1 MPYDPPMLDNLLAA
15 VVYLGVGLV
24 LLFLAGLV
32 VDLLTPG
39 RLVSHVVEERSY
51 SAAVVLGAALLG
63 QGLVIFTAIWTN
75 AETGFG
81 DALLWTVAFG
91 LLGVVL
97 TAVAFT
103 LVDLLTPGK
112 LGQILSRSGA
122 AQPVAIVAAC
132 AHLAVAAIV
141 IASIA

>member
-1 MPYDPPMLDNLLAA
+1 MLDNLLAA
-15 VVYLGVGLV
+15 VVYLGVGV
-24 LLFLAGLV
+24 ALLILSAYV

-39 RLVSHVVEERSY
+39 RLVAHVVEERSY
-51 SAAVVLGAALLG
+51 SAAVVLAAALLG

-97 TAVAFT
+97 SAVAFT

-112 LGQILSRSGA
+112 LGEIVSRPGPV
-122 AQPVAIVAAC
+122 QPVAVVTAA

-141 IASIA
+141 VASIA

>member
-1 MPYDPPMLDNLLAA
+1 MVDNLLAA
-15 VVYLGVGLV
+15 VAYLGVGV
-24 LLFLAGLV
+24 ALLLLAAFV

-39 RLVSHVVEERSY
+39 RLVSHVVDQRSY
-51 SAAVVLGAALLG
+51 SAAVVLAAALLG

-75 AETGFG
+75 AATGFG

-103 LVDLLTPGK
+103 LVDLLTPGR
-112 LGQILSRSGA
+112 LGEILSRPGPV
-122 AQPVAIVAAC
+122 QPVAVVAAA

-141 IASIA
+141 VASIA

>member
-1 MPYDPPMLDNLLAA
+1 VLDNLLAA
-15 VVYLGVGLV
+15 VVYLGVGV
-24 LLFLAGLV
+24 ALLILAGFV

-39 RLVSHVVEERSY
+39 RLVAHVVQERSY
-51 SAAVVLGAALLG
+51 SAAVVLAAALLG

-75 AETGFG
+75 AATGFG

-97 TAVAFT
+97 SAVAFT
-103 LVDLLTPGK
+103 VVDLLTPGR
-112 LGQILSRSGA
+112 LGEILSRPGPV
-122 AQPVAIVAAC
+122 QPVAIVAAA

-141 IASIA
+141 VASIA

>member
-1 MPYDPPMLDNLLAA
+1 MWQNLLYA
-15 VVYLGVGLV
+15 VVYLGVGIA
-24 LLFLAGLV
+24 LLILAAFV

-39 RLVSHVVEERSY
+39 RLVTHVVNSY
-51 SAAVVLGAALLG
+51 SSALVLAAALVG

-75 AETGFG
+75 AESGFG

-103 LVDLLTPGK
+103 VVDLLTPGR
-112 LGQILSRSGA
+112 LGTMLAQPGPV
-122 AQPVAIVAAC
+122 QPVALVTAA
-132 AHLAVAAIV
+132 AHLAVAGIV
-141 IASIA
+141 VASIA

>member
-1 MPYDPPMLDNLLAA
+1 MLENLLAA

-24 LLFLAGLV
+24 LLVLAAFV

-39 RLVSHVVEERSY
+39 RLVSHVVEQQSY
-51 SAAVVLGAALLG
+51 SAALVLASALLG

-91 LLGVVL
+91 LLGVL
-97 TAVAFT
+97 LSAVAFT

-112 LGQILSRSGA
+112 LGEILSRPGPV
-122 AQPVAIVAAC
+122 QPVAMVTAA